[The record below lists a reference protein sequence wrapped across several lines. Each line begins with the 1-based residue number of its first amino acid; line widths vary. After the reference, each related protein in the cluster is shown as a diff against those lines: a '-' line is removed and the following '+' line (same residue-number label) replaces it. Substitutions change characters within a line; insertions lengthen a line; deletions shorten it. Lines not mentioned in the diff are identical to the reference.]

1 MNREYIKAYSPVLQR
16 DMEVLI
22 YGDKGARVIF
32 FPTRKARF
40 YDYENWG
47 VIEALKSKIEQGLLQ
62 VYCVDSIDY
71 ESFYNHTIPASERIK
86 RHIEFEKYITDEL
99 LPFSKYKNQ
108 NEFVISAGCSLG
120 AFHAVNVAFR
130 NPALFHKVLGMS
142 GRYDLTQAMGPFL
155 DLFQG
160 YADENIKANMPN
172 KYLRYLTDPNYLNA
186 LKRQEITLAVGEQ
199 DAFLEDN
206 IFLHQ
211 QLKEKDIQNNLYIWG
226 SESHNPVEW
235 CEMVKLYL

>member
-1 MNREYIKAYSPVLQR
+1 MNREYIKSYSPVLQR

-22 YGDKGARVIF
+22 YGDRGARVIF
-32 FPTRKARF
+32 FPTRKAHF

-47 VIEALKSKIEQGLLQ
+47 VIEALKPKIEQGLLQ

-71 ESFYNHTIPASERIK
+71 ESFYNLTIPEIDRIQ
-86 RHIEFEKYITDEL
+86 RHIAFEKYITDEL

-108 NEFVISAGCSLG
+108 NPFVISTGCSLG

-130 NPALFHKVLGMS
+130 NPDLFDKVLGMS
-142 GRYDLTQAMGPFL
+142 GRYDLTQAMGPFA
-155 DLFQG
+155 DLFYG
-160 YADENIKANMPN
+160 YTDGDVEANMPN
-172 KYLRYLTDPNYLNA
+172 KYLQKITDSKQLKA
-186 LKRQEITLAVGEQ
+186 LKKLDITLAVGEQ

-211 QLKEKDIQNNLYIWG
+211 QLKEKDIQNKLYIWG
-226 SESHNPVEW
+226 NESHNPVEW